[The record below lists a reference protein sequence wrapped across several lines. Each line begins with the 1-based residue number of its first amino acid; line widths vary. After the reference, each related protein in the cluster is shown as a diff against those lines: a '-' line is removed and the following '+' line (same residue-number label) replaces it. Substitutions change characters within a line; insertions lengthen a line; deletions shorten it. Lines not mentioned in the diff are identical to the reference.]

1 MIVTTQLLVVFYTF
15 FCDHSIFVLYF
26 ILYFFFFF
34 LLLAMGSLSLFLCPG
49 YWVGLHGSRPLLTL
63 FVFVLFKYTILPC
76 FGQKKK
82 KGWLIN
88 RVLETRFPSGCH
100 VIKTPHQTWSDHGNR
115 FFETW
120 FIGPKLSLLDLR
132 C

>member
-15 FCDHSIFVLYF
+15 FCDYPTFVLYF
-26 ILYFFFFF
+26 IHFFF

-49 YWVGLHGSRPLLTL
+49 YWVGLHGSGPLLTL

-82 KGWLIN
+82 KRLAYKSSLRDSISKWMPRDKN
-88 RVLETRFPSGCH
+88 ATSN
-100 VIKTPHQTWSDHGNR
+100 VIRPWKP
-115 FFETW
+115 
-120 FIGPKLSLLDLR
+120 IL
-132 C
+132 